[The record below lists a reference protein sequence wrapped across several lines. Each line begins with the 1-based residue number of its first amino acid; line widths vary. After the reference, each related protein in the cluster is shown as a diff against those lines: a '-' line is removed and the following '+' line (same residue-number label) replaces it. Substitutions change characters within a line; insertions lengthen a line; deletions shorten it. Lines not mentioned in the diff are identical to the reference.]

1 MTSGT
6 HVSHRNRALAAKNLD
21 LKIERLQL
29 LWGRLKKRTLTAEEL
44 GNVPSSLR
52 AFNSWAVHGLFVAN
66 AAETLRGD
74 LVRTSLALELMKKI
88 KEENAAADNKRSPD
102 ISEEL
107 AIQRAK
113 TLVVEQAYVNSF
125 KLIDDL
131 TKKLDAE
138 RRTKKSQADEFR
150 AIKNGLN
157 DEIQS
162 LKDRLQ
168 DVTRELAKT
177 KKLRA
182 T

>member
-1 MTSGT
+1 MTSGA

-21 LKIERLQL
+21 LKIQRLQL
-29 LWGRLKKRTLTAEEL
+29 LWDKLKKRTLTAEERV
-44 GNVPSSLR
+44 NVPASLR

-74 LVRTSLALELMKKI
+74 LARTTLALELMQKI

-131 TKKLDAE
+131 TRKLDAE
-138 RRTKKSQADEFR
+138 RGKRRSQADEFR
-150 AIKNGLN
+150 EIKNGLN

>member
-138 RRTKKSQADEFR
+138 RRTKK
-150 AIKNGLN
+150 KPG
-157 DEIQS
+157 
-162 LKDRLQ
+162 
-168 DVTRELAKT
+168 
-177 KKLRA
+177 
-182 T
+182 